1 MLYFNSSLLTLARES
16 RELSQSD
23 LASLSNVPQALISRF
38 EGGIIK
44 PSEEQASRLA
54 DVLQYPV
61 DLFYQEDRIYGFNA
75 SVFFHRKRADMP
87 AKILRRIHA
96 VLNLTRIRVD
106 RMLLA
111 GDIAPQFELMKMSV
125 EEIGSPEEI
134 ARRMRALLHIPAGP
148 ISNLTTAVEDAG
160 VIIALHKF
168 GSSRTD
174 AVSEW
179 IPGHKPTIL
188 MNADES
194 VGGDRYRWTLAH
206 ELGHL
211 IMHSGPTDEM
221 EEEAN
226 RFASEF
232 LMPEKEIRHQ
242 LRNVRLATLAALK
255 SVWKVSMAALL
266 ERAKQ
271 LRTITPSQYRYMR
284 INLGKLGYLHREPV
298 ELDVPRENPT
308 LISALVTAHIR
319 ELQFGL
325 RELAKLLFMKEE
337 ECAGLYA
344 PDLAPTGLKLVRMA

>member
-1 MLYFNSSLLTLARES
+1 MQYFNSSLLTLARES

-23 LASLSNVPQALISRF
+23 LSSLSKVPQTLISRF
-38 EGGIIK
+38 EGGIIQ

-54 DVLQYPV
+54 DTLQYPV

-96 VLNLTRIRVD
+96 VLNLTRMRVD

-111 GDIAPQFELMKMSV
+111 GDISPQFELLRMSV
-125 EEIGSPEEI
+125 EEQGSPEEI
-134 ARRMRALLHIPAGP
+134 ARRLRALLHIPMGP
-148 ISNLTTAVEDAG
+148 IANLTAAVEDAG

-179 IPGHKPTIL
+179 IPGHQPTIL
-188 MNADES
+188 MNSDES
-194 VGGDRYRWTLAH
+194 IGGDRYRWTLAH

-211 IMHSGPTDEM
+211 IMHRLPTDSM

-226 RFASEF
+226 RFAAEF
-232 LMPEKEIRHQ
+232 LMPEKEIKHQ

-271 LRTITPSQYRYMR
+271 LRTISPSQYRYMR
-284 INLGKLGYLHREPV
+284 INLGRLGYLQREPV
-298 ELDVPRENPT
+298 ELDVPIEKPT
-308 LISALVTAHIR
+308 LISALVTAHIK

-325 RELAKLLFMKEE
+325 KELAKLLHMREE

-344 PDLAPTGLKLVRMA
+344 PDLAPTGLRLVRMA